1 MLTGLNVRLS
11 FMTLRMK
18 RVRRVSFDEPEG
30 LAMEEHKV
38 FKVKTSNGER
48 YALDIAGARFGL
60 YTVMVPWKRYVHVH
74 VRGVLSSEAI
84 ILA

>member
-11 FMTLRMK
+11 CVTLRMK
-18 RVRRVSFDEPEG
+18 RVRRVYFDVPRG

-38 FKVKTSNGER
+38 FKAKTSNGER
-48 YALDIAGARFGL
+48 YALDVAGARFGL
-60 YTVMVPWKRYVHVH
+60 YTVMMPWKRYVHRQ
-74 VRGVLSSEAI
+74 VRYILSSEEI

>member
-11 FMTLRMK
+11 CVTLRMK
-18 RVRRVSFDEPEG
+18 RVCRVSFDESIG

-38 FKVKTSNGER
+38 FKAKTSNRER

-60 YTVMVPWKRYVHVH
+60 YTVMVPWKRYVHRH
-74 VRGVLSSEAI
+74 VRYILSSEEI